1 MKNYINRFCE
11 KHKEQEM
18 FISILLIMINTCVA
32 SLTVAA
38 VSWHR
43 HYWIMLILSF
53 LAMLSNATFI
63 SQRKFTTVVYM
74 FIISVV
80 SQLVLT
86 FLTL

>member
-1 MKNYINRFCE
+1 MKNYIKTFCE

-43 HYWIMLILSF
+43 HYWVMLILSF

-74 FIISVV
+74 FTISVA
-80 SQLVLT
+80 SQLFLT